1 MEAPTPLSDTALQ
14 RTPSDEATPRA
25 TEAPVCL
32 LVEDSP
38 SLARVYMEYLRDE
51 PYEVV
56 LAETGAEAVDYLESH
71 QPQVTLLDIKLPDMD
86 GMTILRRIRERHVD
100 TAVVVITA
108 HASVNMA
115 VEAMRGG
122 ADDFLVKPFNADRL
136 IYTTRNAMERQRLA
150 RIVEQYEE
158 DIVRNAYAGFI
169 GGSLPMQAV
178 YRIIDS
184 AAQSRATVFITGES
198 GTGKELC
205 AEAIH
210 RRSPRKDGPLV
221 AINCAAIPREL
232 IESEIFGHVR
242 GAFTG
247 AVEERDGAAMRAD
260 GGTLFLDEICEMDVN
275 LQSKLLR
282 FVQTGS
288 FNKVGGTKL
297 EKVDVRFI
305 CATNQDPLRAVEE
318 GRFRED
324 LYYRLHVIPVHLPPL
339 AERGNDVLEIAAS
352 FLKRIGAEEGKHFQR
367 LAAPTEAIFRAY
379 DWPGNVRQL
388 ENVIRNIVVLH
399 DGDEVTPDM
408 LPPPLPSNAS
418 AVPRAPIAAARPAP
432 TTNVPA
438 AAPASVDLNDIRP
451 LADVERDAIERAIA
465 ACDGNVPKAAA
476 MLDISAS
483 TIYRKRLTWKSAG

>member
-1 MEAPTPLSDTALQ
+1 LSNPAELMMVDPADTPDLGVE
-14 RTPSDEATPRA
+14 R
-25 TEAPVCL
+25 PVCL

-38 SLARVYMEYLRDE
+38 SLARVYVEYLRDE
-51 PYEVV
+51 PYRVV
-56 LAETGAEAVDYLESH
+56 PAATGAEALALLDQL
-71 QPQVTLLDIKLPDMD
+71 QPQVCLLDIKLPDMD
-86 GMTILRRIRERHVD
+86 GMTILRRIRETRMD
-100 TAVVVITA
+100 SAVVVITA

-122 ADDFLVKPFNADRL
+122 ADDFLVKPFNAERL
-136 IYTTRNAMERQRLA
+136 IYTTRNALERQRLA
-150 RIVEQYEE
+150 RIIERYEE

-169 GGSLPMQAV
+169 GSSLPMQAV

-184 AAQSRATVFITGES
+184 AAQSKATVFITGES

-210 RRSPRKDGPLV
+210 ARSPRKNGPLV

-247 AVEERDGAAMRAD
+247 AVEERDGAATRAN

-288 FNKVGGTKL
+288 FNKVGGTRL
-297 EKVDVRFI
+297 ERVDVRFI
-305 CATNQDPLRAVEE
+305 CATNQDPLQAVEE

-324 LYYRLHVIPVHLPPL
+324 LYYRLHVIPIHLPRL
-339 AERGNDVLEIAAS
+339 AERGRDVLDIAQH
-352 FLKRIGAEEGKHFQR
+352 LLQRIAVEEGKKFRR
-367 LAAPTEAIFRAY
+367 LAPETEAVFLSY

-388 ENVIRNIVVLH
+388 ENVIRNIAVLH
-399 DGDEVTPDM
+399 DAAEVTIDM
-408 LPPPLPSNAS
+408 LPPPLPRTPARHRPIMPATAPVTP
-418 AVPRAPIAAARPAP
+418 AVVDAPSLDGA
-432 TTNVPA
+432 
-438 AAPASVDLNDIRP
+438 DIRP
-451 LADVERDAIERAIA
+451 LWQVEREAIERAID
-465 ACDGNVPKAAA
+465 ACGGNIPKAAA
-476 MLDISAS
+476 LLDISAS
-483 TIYRKRLTWKSAG
+483 TIYRKRLNWKET

>member
-1 MEAPTPLSDTALQ
+1 MSEHAELMTVDTVEASDGGERSA
-14 RTPSDEATPRA
+14 
-25 TEAPVCL
+25 CL

-38 SLARVYMEYLRDE
+38 SLARVYVEYLRDE
-51 PYEVV
+51 PYQVM
-56 LAETGAEAVDYLESH
+56 LAETGAEALALLERLR
-71 QPQVTLLDIKLPDMD
+71 PQVCLLDVKLPDMD
-86 GMTILRRIRERHVD
+86 GMAILRRIREARLNC
-100 TAVVVITA
+100 AVVVITA

-122 ADDFLVKPFNADRL
+122 ADDFLVKPFSAERL
-136 IYTTRNAMERQRLA
+136 VYTTRNALERQRLA
-150 RIVEQYEE
+150 RIVERYEE

-169 GGSLPMQAV
+169 GSSLAMQAV

-184 AAQSRATVFITGES
+184 AAQSKATVFITGDS

-210 RRSPRKDGPLV
+210 HRSPRKGGPLV

-247 AVEERDGAAMRAD
+247 AVEEREGAATRAN

-282 FVQTGS
+282 FVQTGT
-288 FNKVGGTKL
+288 FNKVGGTRL
-297 EKVDVRFI
+297 ERVDVRFI
-305 CATNQDPLRAVEE
+305 CATNQDPLQAVEE

-324 LYYRLHVIPVHLPPL
+324 LYYRLHVIPIHLPRL
-339 AERGNDVLEIAAS
+339 AERGQDVVEIAQHFLQRIAS
-352 FLKRIGAEEGKHFQR
+352 EEGKSFRR
-367 LAAPTEAIFRAY
+367 LAPGTEAIFMAY

-399 DGDEVTPDM
+399 DGIEVGPDM
-408 LPPPLPSNAS
+408 LPPPLPHTT
-418 AVPRAPIAAARPAP
+418 VRQRPTPPAPRPAAP
-432 TTNVPA
+432 VAASGPA
-438 AAPASVDLNDIRP
+438 IDESEIRP
-451 LADVERDAIERAIA
+451 LWQVEREAIEQAIA
-465 ACDGNVPKAAA
+465 ACGGNIPKAAA
-476 MLDISAS
+476 LLDISAS
-483 TIYRKRLTWKSAG
+483 TIYRKRLNWKAD

>member
-1 MEAPTPLSDTALQ
+1 MPT
-14 RTPSDEATPRA
+14 
-25 TEAPVCL
+25 CL

-38 SLARVYMEYLRDE
+38 SLARAYMEYLRDE
-51 PYEVV
+51 PYDVV
-56 LAETGAEAVDYLESH
+56 LAETGNEALDFLATH
-71 QPQVTLLDIKLPDMD
+71 RPQMMLLDIKLPDMD
-86 GMTILRRIRERHVD
+86 GLTILRRIREQQLQ

-150 RIVEQYEE
+150 RIVERYEE
-158 DIVRNAYAGFI
+158 DIVRSTYAGFI

-184 AAQSRATVFITGES
+184 AAQSKATVFITGDS

-210 RRSPRKDGPLV
+210 RRSPRTAGPLV

-247 AVEERDGAAMRAD
+247 AVEERDGAAARAS

-305 CATNQDPLRAVEE
+305 CATNQDPLQAVDE

-339 AERGNDVLEIAAS
+339 AERGDDVLEIAAE
-352 FLKRIGAEEGKHFQR
+352 FLQRIAKEEGKHFQR
-367 LAAPTEAIFRAY
+367 LAPVTETIFLAY
-379 DWPGNVRQL
+379 AWPGNVRQL

-399 DGDEVTPDM
+399 DGVEVTPDM
-408 LPPPLPSNAS
+408 LPPPLPRNSAGLPRRPVATSRSIPSNRAPVTAS
-418 AVPRAPIAAARPAP
+418 ATIGDGEV
-432 TTNVPA
+432 
-438 AAPASVDLNDIRP
+438 RP

-465 ACDGNVPKAAA
+465 ACDGNIPKAAA
-476 MLDISAS
+476 LLDISAS
-483 TIYRKRLTWKSAG
+483 TIYRKRLNWKTGE